1 MRHLSYSNVVASIA
15 LFVALGGSAVALE
28 GQNSVNSGDI
38 QNGAVKTSDINT
50 GAVKTEDLNRD
61 AVTGGKIEA
70 GAVKSSD
77 VADGKLTGGDVED
90 GSLTEDDVA
99 IGDFTASSIPVAG
112 VLPAQARAIGGDGD
126 TTFGPIAGRA
136 TASASMDDV
145 QMAVPSFT
153 LIANLTAVLPDE
165 LGVTES
171 RTFTVVHRLGGSGAV
186 VPTSLSCTIRLSAD
200 ACSVFGSVRLLI
212 GELVAVRIESTGAGL
227 DPNEDAY
234 IALSAQREL

>member
-38 QNGAVKTSDINT
+38 KN
-50 GAVKTEDLNRD
+50 GAVKTEDINGD
-61 AVTGGKIEA
+61 AVTGGKLEA
-70 GAVKSSD
+70 EAVKSSD
-77 VADGKLTGGDVED
+77 VANEGLTGGDVED

-99 IGDFTASSIPVAG
+99 IGDFPASSIPVAG

-126 TTFGPIAGRA
+126 TTFGPVAGRA
-136 TASASMDDV
+136 TASASMDHV

-153 LIANLTAVLPDE
+153 LIANLTVVLPDD

-171 RTFTVVHRLGGSGAV
+171 RTFTLVHRLGGTGAV

-200 ACSVFGSVRLLI
+200 ACSVFDSVRLLI
-212 GELVAVRIESTGAGL
+212 GEVVAVRIESTGAGL